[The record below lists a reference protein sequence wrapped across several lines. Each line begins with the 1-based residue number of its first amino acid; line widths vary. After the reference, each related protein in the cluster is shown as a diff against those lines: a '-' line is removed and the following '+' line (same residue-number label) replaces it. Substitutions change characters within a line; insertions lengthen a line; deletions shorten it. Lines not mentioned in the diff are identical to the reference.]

1 MPHSTELLE
10 AMATA
15 DVYSKPQCVSVLF
28 TSTHVLNMGE
38 SIYTRPAIILDN
50 AIIHVYC
57 LPPITIFIISLQNS
71 SDAVINKIMRFIRGE
86 LAFIEIKDDPDF
98 APLVKASRDG
108 SNPC

>member
-15 DVYSKPQCVSVLF
+15 DVYSKPQCILVLS
-28 TSTHVLNMGE
+28 TSTHVLNGTKHLYKT
-38 SIYTRPAIILDN
+38 SHNFRQCYNSCLLPAHN
-50 AIIHVYC
+50 H
-57 LPPITIFIISLQNS
+57 IFIIALQNS

-86 LAFIEIKDDPDF
+86 LAFNDIKDDPDF
-98 APLVKASRDG
+98 APLVKASRLG